1 MKQSWFGLQRAVVTA
16 AVGVTGLMGSM
27 SPRSAAAQHSVSL
40 DEPTTAHDE
49 PFSLIGGIRELADGR
64 LIVSDAL
71 EEKLYVLD
79 PGLEAAEAISRNGQG
94 PDEYRQPDGLFPW
107 PGDSTLMVDLGNG
120 RLTTIGPDYS
130 FGRTIPV
137 VQQGE
142 AGLQIILPEGADAG
156 GLLYYQPRGDGMI
169 RDSADIVRW
178 DSEAG
183 SEPEA
188 VVRVKLTD
196 VTERRSGGSNEM
208 RQEVRPVPLSP
219 EDGWAVAANGDI
231 AVVRVGDYHVDWV
244 RTDGKT
250 VSGAAVP
257 YDVVPLKTADKEAWV
272 EDVAANGLMMMMT
285 NQNGQM
291 NARMR
296 RGGGRGAPSV
306 DGFQWPETKPPF
318 VSESVRVGP
327 LGQVWVE
334 RYVAAGE
341 RPILDVFDEEGK
353 HVAAVTIPLDS
364 SLRGFGD
371 GTIYLTRRD
380 DVGFQW
386 LERYERPGI

>member
-156 GLLYYQPRGDGMI
+156 GLTSPG
-169 RDSADIVRW
+169 
-178 DSEAG
+178 
-183 SEPEA
+183 
-188 VVRVKLTD
+188 
-196 VTERRSGGSNEM
+196 EM
-208 RQEVRPVPLSP
+208 
-219 EDGWAVAANGDI
+219 G
-231 AVVRVGDYHVDWV
+231 
-244 RTDGKT
+244 
-250 VSGAAVP
+250 
-257 YDVVPLKTADKEAWV
+257 
-272 EDVAANGLMMMMT
+272 
-285 NQNGQM
+285 
-291 NARMR
+291 
-296 RGGGRGAPSV
+296 
-306 DGFQWPETKPPF
+306 
-318 VSESVRVGP
+318 
-327 LGQVWVE
+327 
-334 RYVAAGE
+334 
-341 RPILDVFDEEGK
+341 
-353 HVAAVTIPLDS
+353 
-364 SLRGFGD
+364 
-371 GTIYLTRRD
+371 
-380 DVGFQW
+380 
-386 LERYERPGI
+386 